1 MIHSEASNLLCMA
14 NSLNRAQIIG
24 NLTRDPELRKTG
36 SGQSVTSFGV
46 ATNRVWKDASGAKQ
60 EEVEFHNVV
69 AWGRLAE
76 ICAQYLAKGRKV
88 YIEGRLRTR
97 DWEAQDGQKRRTT
110 EIITE
115 NMVML
120 DRAPQGGASGAPFS
134 PSSVPSASSAPSA
147 PISSDGIDDIKLE
160 DIPF

>member
-1 MIHSEASNLLCMA
+1 MAS
-14 NSLNRAQIIG
+14 SLNRAQIIG
-24 NLTRDPELRKTG
+24 NMTRDPELRQTG

-69 AWGRLAE
+69 AWGRVAE
-76 ICAQYLAKGRKV
+76 ICAQYLRKGSKV

-97 DWEAQDGQKRRTT
+97 DWEGQDGQKRRTT

-120 DRAPQGGASGAPFS
+120 GRPSPGGSSSSDIPFS
-134 PSSVPSASSAPSA
+134 PASLSSSPAASSPVTA
-147 PISSDGIDDIKLE
+147 SDGIDDIKLE

>member
-1 MIHSEASNLLCMA
+1 MA

-24 NLTRDPELRKTG
+24 NLTRDPELRQT
-36 SGQSVTSFGV
+36 SGGQNVTSFGV

-60 EEVEFHNVV
+60 EETEFHNIV

-76 ICAQYLAKGRKV
+76 ICAQYLRKGSKV
-88 YIEGRLRTR
+88 FVEGRLRTR
-97 DWEAQDGQKRRTT
+97 DWEGQDGQKRRTT

-120 DRAPQGGASGAPFS
+120 DRAPQSGSAPFTS
-134 PSSVPSASSAPSA
+134 PPESNESVG
-147 PISSDGIDDIKLE
+147 DGVDDIKLE